1 MAFVVPSSY
10 SKSYLSLPHPRIS
23 STKQV
28 SFGIAAGSV
37 FRQPCL
43 KLSIFSGGKT
53 LSKGTNAAISDTPLL
68 GTIDVLDA
76 FEDDYGG
83 IVVNPTSLPN
93 TSNAFSS
100 SLQSSLC
107 YWNKQGK
114 RGVWLKIQEDQAD
127 LVPIAIKA
135 GFVYHHAEPGYV
147 MLTFWLPDGPPGL
160 PSTSLH
166 QIGVGAFVMNDKN
179 EVLVVKEGKCPS
191 HCSDIWKIPTGFID
205 KFEDLFSGAI
215 REVREETGIE
225 SCFLDVVAFRHAHQV
240 LFDKSDIL
248 FICTLKPLSSDISI
262 DESEIEAARWM
273 PVEEFVSQPFHQE
286 DEMSRAITDICISA
300 HHKCYAGL
308 AAHQVMS
315 MLDNRVAYLYTGDT
329 REATGMCP

>member
-83 IVVNPTSLPN
+83 IVVNSTSLPN

-107 YWNKQGK
+107 YWNKQTGN
-114 RGVWLKIQEDQAD
+114 LNFIC
-127 LVPIAIKA
+127 
-135 GFVYHHAEPGYV
+135 F
-147 MLTFWLPDGPPGL
+147 TFFLGGL
-160 PSTSLH
+160 CLSSCR
-166 QIGVGAFVMNDKN
+166 AR
-179 EVLVVKEGKCPS
+179 VLVVKEGKCPS
-191 HCSDIWKIPTGFID
+191 HCSDIWKIPTGFVD

-329 REATGMCP
+329 REATGMCPRDYKS